1 MFSFETD
8 SEEDNGTVTKP
19 QPDIR
24 AIARLIPASGN
35 LVQGQNEL
43 PIHPALVEALDGV
56 VRAGLNHYSFFE
68 GVDELRRTVA
78 EKVAIHNRVTVDPDR
93 RPLELII
100 TPGATGGLVAIAQ
113 TYLRDSSAL
122 LFEPYYPY
130 HKQIVE
136 MVGGRVDLVTLH
148 DDELSLDI
156 AELRQVCAAG
166 ARRAD
171 KPLKAIIVSSPANPT
186 GRVFN
191 REEMQSIIS
200 IAEEFSLL
208 IISDEVY
215 EHFAIQP
222 EDHISPASLPGGF
235 DRTITVNSF
244 SKSWA
249 ISGWRLGFA
258 YGPGELVGKI
268 FAAGNVFYVCSP
280 TPLQHAL
287 ARVLLSDPEYYD
299 RLRVGFSHKRK
310 IIADALARTG
320 FRAYPSRSSFY
331 IWARIPDQ
339 FADASELN
347 ELLIKEAGLAA
358 VPGSAFTEAA
368 ERDLYMRICIAR
380 KDEML
385 QAAAERLV
393 RALG

>member
-1 MFSFETD
+1 
-8 SEEDNGTVTKP
+8 
-19 QPDIR
+19 
-24 AIARLIPASGN
+24 

-43 PIHPALVEALDGV
+43 PIHPALADALDGV
-56 VRAGLNHYSFFE
+56 VRSGLNHYSFFE
-68 GVDELRRTVA
+68 GVDELRRAVA
-78 EKVAIHNRVTVDPDR
+78 EKVAIHNRVTIDPDR

-113 TYLRDSSAL
+113 TYLRDASVL

-130 HKQIVE
+130 HKQIVQ
-136 MVGGRVDLVTLH
+136 MFGGRADLVTLH

-156 AELRQVCAAG
+156 DELRRICAVG
-166 ARRAD
+166 ARRSE
-171 KPLKAIIVSSPANPT
+171 KPLKAIVVSSPANPT

-191 REEMQSIIS
+191 REELQSIIS
-200 IAEEFSLL
+200 VAEEFGLL

-215 EHFAIQP
+215 EHFAIRP
-222 EDHISPASLPGGF
+222 EDQISPASLPGGF
-235 DRTITVNSF
+235 ERTITVNSF

-287 ARVLLSDPEYYD
+287 ARVLLRDPGYYD
-299 RLRVGFSHKRK
+299 RLRKDFARKRQ
-310 IIADALARTG
+310 ILTGALDGTG
-320 FRAYPSRSSFY
+320 FRTYPSRSGFY
-331 IWARIPDQ
+331 VWARIPDRFQ
-339 FADASELN
+339 DASELN
-347 ELLIKEAGLAA
+347 ELLIREAGMAA
-358 VPGSAFTEAA
+358 VPGSAFTETF
-368 ERDLYMRICIAR
+368 EKDLYMRLCIAR
-380 KDEML
+380 EDEML
-385 QAAAERLV
+385 QAAADRLV

>member
-1 MFSFETD
+1 
-8 SEEDNGTVTKP
+8 VTTP

-43 PIHPALVEALDGV
+43 PIHPALAEALDGV
-56 VRAGLNHYSFFE
+56 IRSGLNHYSFFE
-68 GVDELRRTVA
+68 GVDELRRAVA
-78 EKVAIHNRVTVDPDR
+78 EKIAIHNRVNIDPDR

-113 TYLRDSSAL
+113 TYLRDASAL

-130 HKQIVE
+130 HKQIVQ
-136 MVGGRVDLVTLH
+136 MVGGHVDLVTLH
-148 DDELSLDI
+148 DDELSLDT
-156 AELRQVCAAG
+156 AELRRVCAAA

-200 IAEEFSLL
+200 VAEEFDLL

-235 DRTITVNSF
+235 ERTITVNSF

-258 YGPGELVGKI
+258 YGPGDLVGKI

-287 ARVLLSDPEYYD
+287 ARVLLSDPGYYD
-299 RLRVGFSHKRK
+299 RLRKNFARKRQ
-310 IIADALARTG
+310 ILAGALDRAG
-320 FRAYPSRSSFY
+320 FRPYPSRSSFY
-331 IWARIPDQ
+331 IWARIPER
-339 FADASELN
+339 FPDASELN
-347 ELLIKEAGLAA
+347 ELLIKEAGMAA
-358 VPGSAFTEAA
+358 VPGSAFTETF
-368 ERDLYMRICIAR
+368 ERDVYMRLCIAR
-380 KDEML
+380 EDEML
-385 QAAAERLV
+385 QAAADRLV

>member
-1 MFSFETD
+1 MLSFD
-8 SEEDNGTVTKP
+8 IQPEEDNGTVTKP

-43 PIHPALVEALDGV
+43 PIHPALAEALDGV
-56 VRAGLNHYSFFE
+56 IRSGLNHYSFFE
-68 GVDELRRTVA
+68 GVDELRRAVA
-78 EKVAIHNRVTVDPDR
+78 EKIAIHNRVTVDPDR

-113 TYLRDSSAL
+113 TYLRDASVL

-136 MVGGRVDLVTLH
+136 MVGGRADLVTLH
-148 DDELSLDI
+148 DDELSLDTD
-156 AELRQVCAAG
+156 ELRRVCAAG
-166 ARRAD
+166 ASRSE
-171 KPLKAIIVSSPANPT
+171 KPLKAIVVSSPANPT

-191 REEMQSIIS
+191 REELQSIIS
-200 IAEEFSLL
+200 VAEEFGLM

-215 EHFAIQP
+215 EHFAIRP
-222 EDHISPASLPGGF
+222 EDQISPASLPGGF
-235 DRTITVNSF
+235 ERTITVNSF

-258 YGPGELVGKI
+258 YGPGELVGKV
-268 FAAGNVFYVCSP
+268 FKAGNVFYVCSP

-287 ARVLLSDPEYYD
+287 ARVLLLDTGYYD
-299 RLRVGFSHKRK
+299 RLRRNFARKRQILTTALDRVGFRP
-310 IIADALARTG
+310 
-320 FRAYPSRSSFY
+320 YPSRSSFY
-331 IWARIPDQ
+331 VWARIPDRFQ
-339 FADASELN
+339 DASELN
-347 ELLIKEAGLAA
+347 ELLIKEAGMAA
-358 VPGSAFTEAA
+358 VPGSAFTETF
-368 ERDLYMRICIAR
+368 EKDLYMRLCIAR
-380 KDEML
+380 EDEML
-385 QAAAERLV
+385 EAAADRLV